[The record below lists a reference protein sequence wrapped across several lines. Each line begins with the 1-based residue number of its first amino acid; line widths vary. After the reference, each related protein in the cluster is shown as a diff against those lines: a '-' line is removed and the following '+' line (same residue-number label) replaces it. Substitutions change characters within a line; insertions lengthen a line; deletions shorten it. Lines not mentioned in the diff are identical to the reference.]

1 MSSWLFRPAARF
13 QGLPADG
20 FGAFEIRD
28 RDERRRAIVD
38 TFHPGLKLLGED
50 LVETLGP
57 PPLHA
62 HLPRLDWPKGY
73 QPFCTWL
80 ALSRQAHGYQGH
92 AQLNV
97 GVHRDHVGL
106 RLGWD
111 ASADSF
117 GRFEFLCRHAHLG
130 EAMAVLAEA
139 ERFAFRVY
147 AAAPWPEGSRLVFTS
162 PSDWR
167 GAFDEV
173 RRRGVWFELG
183 CRLELPEALAQVT
196 SPELGAEAARVFSAL
211 RPLHDRIAGAVEGGE

>member
-1 MSSWLFRPAARF
+1 VSSWLFRPAARF
-13 QGLPADG
+13 QGLPAEG
-20 FGAFEIRD
+20 FAVFDVRERE
-28 RDERRRAIVD
+28 ERRRAIVEA
-38 TFHPGLKLLGED
+38 FHPGLRLLGED
-50 LVETLGP
+50 LVEGLGP
-57 PPLHA
+57 PALHA

-111 ASADSF
+111 ASADLF
-117 GRFEFLCRHAHLG
+117 GRFEFLCRHGHLG
-130 EAMAVLAEA
+130 DAMADLAQA
-139 ERFAFRVY
+139 EGLAFRVY

-162 PSDWR
+162 PSDWG

-183 CRLELPEALAQVT
+183 TRLELPGALGLVT
-196 SPELGAEAARVFSAL
+196 SPALGEEAARVFALL
-211 RPLHDRIAGAVEGGE
+211 RPLHERIAGAVEGTA

>member
-1 MSSWLFRPAARF
+1 VSTWLFRPAARF
-13 QGLPADG
+13 PGLPAEG
-20 FGAFEIRD
+20 FAAFDVKD
-28 RDERRRAIVD
+28 REARRRAILD
-38 TFHPGLKLLGED
+38 AFHPALGLLGED
-50 LVETLGP
+50 LVEGLEP

-80 ALSRQAHGYQGH
+80 ALSRQAHGYQAH

-117 GRFEFLCRHAHLG
+117 GRFEFLARHAHLG
-130 EAMAVLAEA
+130 EAMASLARESG
-139 ERFAFRVY
+139 FTFRVY
-147 AAAPWPEGSRLVFTS
+147 AAAPWPEGSRVVFAS
-162 PSDWR
+162 ADDWQ

-183 CRLELPEALAQVT
+183 VRLDLPEHLPIVT
-196 SPELGAEAARVFSAL
+196 SPALGTEAARVFGSL
-211 RPLHDRIAGAVEGGE
+211 LPLHDRIAGAVKGTG